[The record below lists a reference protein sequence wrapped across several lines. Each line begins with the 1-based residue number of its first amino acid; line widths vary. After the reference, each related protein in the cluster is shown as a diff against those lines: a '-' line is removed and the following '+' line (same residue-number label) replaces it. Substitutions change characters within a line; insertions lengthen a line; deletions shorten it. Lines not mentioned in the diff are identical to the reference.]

1 MNQLKA
7 LRKVLDIIP
16 DNIEDILQ
24 KASTIEG
31 KINQGRTAVSDY
43 QAKAITW
50 IDDGFEKAPH
60 YVNDIFSAIESG
72 LENNAVYQKIKS
84 QDLTPLIT
92 LPEGFDFNDV
102 TQVKTLMPQKISAL
116 KTFLAPLEIKNYDA
130 IFNGIHDIIT
140 DLMAIPDN
148 MDFTDAG
155 MVAAFKQLKLKS
167 LETKIHALLEEV
179 LGFSLP
185 HKPDTPTHAATAAN
199 ENENETA
206 TNTATAHTATAAGTQ
221 TTDTSTSL
229 LDIPEKLLTD
239 LEGMMPELEQQLKS
253 LEGQKMSVSA
263 ITGLIKNVEP
273 LLKKLA
279 ASLPIPDLD
288 VDGFFTKLEPIME
301 VIATEAK
308 TINTTKTDLMVNS
321 GLKAL
326 VNLLTN
332 YIKPGSPF
340 SPLLEI
346 LQKLQ
351 LVVGY
356 VIENDL
362 LIPLKI
368 KKLPANQTVQQQGGL
383 SAEWQAIQA
392 ANMANPMMVNNGM
405 GNNGMSNTP
414 VMGATGAVGNELGS
428 NNGQVNGSIAANTQM
443 PNYEQSDQEINGE
456 PSNAQLGS
464 EQYSNAQL
472 NNGQFSNAEPTEE
485 NQKNNGA
492 LAVIEK
498 LIKDGLAQLSPTQ
511 NQHAK
516 NLQNGSAFTA
526 TFSMGQSVG
535 KSLMS
540 QLEQI
545 AQSIK
550 AAWQNKQLNTIGAI
564 INMAVTNAKVLI
576 LAVINTIKQLIDEL
590 LKLIGTSI
598 NLLIDLVLAIK
609 LPCNFLVSLVPKLN
623 SLTKVNLLC
632 LVVATPWDVLVKLK
646 DLEVDVIGAW
656 VK

>member
-24 KASTIEG
+24 KATVIEG

-43 QAKAITW
+43 QTKATTW
-50 IDDGFEKAPH
+50 VDDGFEKAPH
-60 YVNDIFSAIESG
+60 YVDDIFSAIESG
-72 LENNAVYQKIKS
+72 LENNAVYQKIKG
-84 QDLTPLIT
+84 QDLTPIIT
-92 LPEGFDFNDV
+92 LPEDFDFNDM
-102 TQVKTLMPQKISAL
+102 TQVKTLIAQKITAL
-116 KTFLAPLEIKNYDA
+116 KTFLAPLEIKNDDA
-130 IFNGIHDIIT
+130 IFSGVHDIIT
-140 DLMAIPDN
+140 NLMAIPDN
-148 MDFTDAG
+148 MDFTDAS

-167 LETKIHALLEEV
+167 LETKVHTLLEEV
-179 LGFSLP
+179 LGFPLP
-185 HKPDTPTHAATAAN
+185 HKPADPPNAETAAN
-199 ENENETA
+199 TA
-206 TNTATAHTATAAGTQ
+206 TETNAVTAHTDPAAGTP
-221 TTDTSTSL
+221 TETSASIS
-229 LDIPEKLLTD
+229 DIPEKLLTD

-253 LEGQKMSVSA
+253 LEGQTMSVSA
-263 ITGLIKNVEP
+263 ITGLIKNLEP

-279 ASLPIPDLD
+279 ASLPIPNLD
-288 VDGFFTKLEPIME
+288 VDGFFSKLEPIVE
-301 VIATEAK
+301 TIAIEAK

-326 VNLLTN
+326 VNVLTN
-332 YIKPGSPF
+332 YIKSGSPF
-340 SPLLEI
+340 EPLLEI
-346 LQKLQ
+346 LKKLQ

-356 VIENDL
+356 IIENDL

-405 GNNGMSNTP
+405 SNNGMSNTP
-414 VMGATGAVGNELGS
+414 VMGATGSVANELSS
-428 NNGQVNGSIAANTQM
+428 NTRQTNDPNAANTPM
-443 PNYEQSDQEINGE
+443 PNYEQSGQAIHGE

-464 EQYSNAQL
+464 GQFSNAQL
-472 NNGQFSNAEPTEE
+472 NDGQFSNAEPTEE
-485 NQKNNGA
+485 NQQNNGA
-492 LAVIEK
+492 LAVVEK

-526 TFSMGQSVG
+526 ALSMGETVG
-535 KSLMS
+535 KSLIT

-545 AQSIK
+545 AHSIK

-564 INMAVTNAKVLI
+564 ISMGVTNAKVLI
-576 LAVINTIKQLIDEL
+576 LAVINTIKQLVDEL
-590 LKLIGTSI
+590 LKLIGTNI
-598 NLLIDLVLAIK
+598 TLFIDLVLAIK
-609 LPCNFLVSLVPKLN
+609 LPGNFLVSLDPKLN

-646 DLEVDVIGAW
+646 NLEIDVISVW